1 MAMRS
6 PLMIWFSRSPL
17 CEGLSDDEIA
27 QVFALFEL
35 KEAPSGSTL
44 YEAGSPADALYVVL
58 EGSVTVWREGKLLG
72 EVTPGGSI
80 GERSLFTR
88 AEERSATTK
97 CATDVTVL
105 RIERQRFHDALAA
118 RDIPAMMVFN
128 LAQQFALRLAP

>member
-6 PLMIWFSRSPL
+6 PLIIWFSRSPL
-17 CEGLSDDEIA
+17 CEGLSDDEIS
-27 QVFALFEL
+27 QVFDLFEL
-35 KEAPSGSTL
+35 RELKSGTTL

-58 EGSVTVWREGKLLG
+58 EGRVTVWRDGKMVG
-72 EVTPGGSI
+72 EVTPGGSV

-88 AEERSATTK
+88 AEGRSATTK

-105 RIERQRFHDALAA
+105 RIEKQRFHDALVA

-128 LAQQFALRLAP
+128 MAEQLAVRLAR